1 VTLPPP
7 SRLHSHVREKKIT
20 HYHFLS
26 FSLYPYHISIS
37 LLLLLFT
44 THHITYI
51 IIYHSTSSTC
61 SFCFLGSN
69 YALPFSLSS
78 AVLFSTGALA
88 TNYDVLQALILPMWG
103 NSDPFLW
110 CELRVGIVVCGMDF
124 FLRTLHPLFFFLII
138 SISFLTLVYH
148 RSMWYHFTRSVCLPN
163 YHRCGRY
170 SSVGSSIAH
179 HSSTRPDPVRE
190 CCFVLWYWSEP
201 VPFFFLTSLLLFTCL
216 VVVATTIIDLAGS
229 RATTPQKA

>member
-1 VTLPPP
+1 MMCYRHSFYRCGVTRTL
-7 SRLHSHVREKKIT
+7 
-20 HYHFLS
+20 
-26 FSLYPYHISIS
+26 
-37 LLLLLFT
+37 
-44 THHITYI
+44 
-51 IIYHSTSSTC
+51 
-61 SFCFLGSN
+61 
-69 YALPFSLSS
+69 
-78 AVLFSTGALA
+78 
-88 TNYDVLQALILPMWG
+88 
-103 NSDPFLW
+103 FLW

-216 VVVATTIIDLAGS
+216 VVVATTIIDLAGTLS
-229 RATTPQKA
+229 HSPCDNWCIAVGISLRSHCYRRVHAF